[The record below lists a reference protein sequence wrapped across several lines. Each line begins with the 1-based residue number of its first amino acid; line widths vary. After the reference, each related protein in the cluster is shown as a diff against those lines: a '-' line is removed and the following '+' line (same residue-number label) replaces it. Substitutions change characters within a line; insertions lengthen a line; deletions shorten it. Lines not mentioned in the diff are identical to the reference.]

1 MNSIKYVGMDVHLA
15 TTSCAVLDADGK
27 QLLSSVIR
35 TNLEAVRD
43 FLNGL
48 SGTVHLTFEEGTLA
62 QWMFE
67 ITSPLVAQVI
77 VCNARTLKDKG
88 LKNDDLDALKLAE
101 LLRLKAI
108 KGVYHQTSSV
118 TELKQL
124 VAIYHQLTQDR
135 TRIIN
140 RLRAVF
146 REQAERVSITAK
158 DELAERIKQ
167 LPGSAHRVR
176 AGLLVKQ
183 LEAVGELR
191 KQARQ
196 ELIKEGKR
204 HSVYQLLQSLPGISE
219 IRSAQ
224 LLAWV
229 VTPHRFRT
237 KRQFW
242 SYCGLSVISRS
253 TADYETDKHNR
264 IVKKKRNKTAGTRG
278 LNENYHRG
286 LKSLWKAAALDTLKS
301 KKLRVVTER
310 LTERGLDE
318 SIARVQVAR
327 KLAASLLAV
336 WKTGKK
342 FEVEKFIRVSG

>member
-1 MNSIKYVGMDVHLA
+1 MNSIKYVGMDVHFA
-15 TTSCAVLDADGK
+15 TTSCAVLDSDGN
-27 QLLSSVIR
+27 QLSRSVIR

-67 ITSPLVAQVI
+67 ITSPLVAKVV

-88 LKNDDLDALKLAE
+88 LKNDDLDALNLAD

-118 TELKQL
+118 TEIKQL
-124 VAIYHQLTQDR
+124 VAIYNQLTADR
-135 TRIIN
+135 MRIIN

-146 REQAERVSITAK
+146 REQAERISITAK
-158 DELAERIKQ
+158 DELSGRIKK
-167 LPGSAHRVR
+167 LPSLGHQVR
-176 AGLLVKQ
+176 AELLVSEF
-183 LEAVGELR
+183 EAVSELR
-191 KQARQ
+191 QKARK
-196 ELIKEGKR
+196 ELVKEGKR
-204 HSVYQLLQSLPGISE
+204 HSKYELLQSLPGISE
-219 IRSAQ
+219 IRAAQ

-253 TADYETDKHNR
+253 SSDYETDKQNR
-264 IVKKKRNKTAGTRG
+264 IVKKKRGKKTATRG

-286 LKSLWKAAALDTLKS
+286 LKSLLKAAALDTLRS
-301 KKLRVVTER
+301 KKLKVVTER
-310 LTERGLDE
+310 LIEKGLDE

-342 FEVEKFIRVSG
+342 FEVEKFIGDSG

>member
-1 MNSIKYVGMDVHLA
+1 MSSIKYVGMDVHLA
-15 TTSCAVLDADGK
+15 TTSCAVLDSAGN
-27 QLLSSVIR
+27 QFSSNVIR

-48 SGTVHLTFEEGTLA
+48 SGTVHLTFEEGALA

-67 ITSPLVAQVI
+67 ITSPLVTKVI

-88 LKNDDLDALKLAE
+88 LKNDDLDALKLAD
-101 LLRLKAI
+101 LLRLNAI
-108 KGVYHQTSSV
+108 KGVYHQTRSV
-118 TELKQL
+118 TEIKQL
-124 VAIYHQLTQDR
+124 VAIYTQLTADR

-146 REQAERVSITAK
+146 REQAERISITAK
-158 DELAERIKQ
+158 DQLAAQIKK
-167 LPGSAHRVR
+167 LPSLGHQVR
-176 AGLLVKQ
+176 AELLIGE
-183 LEAVGELR
+183 LEAVSQLR
-191 KQARQ
+191 EQSRQ
-196 ELIKEGKR
+196 ELVKEGNR
-204 HSVYQLLQSLPGISE
+204 HSKYKLLQSLPGISE
-219 IRSAQ
+219 IRAAQ

-253 TADYETDKHNR
+253 SSDYETDKHNR
-264 IVKKKRNKTAGTRG
+264 IVKKKRGKKTTTRG

-286 LKSLWKAAALDTLKS
+286 LKSLLKAAALDTLKS
-301 KKLRVVTER
+301 KKLKVVTER
-310 LTERGLDE
+310 LIERGLDE

-327 KLAASLLAV
+327 KLAASVLAV
-336 WKTGKK
+336 WKTGKR
-342 FEVEKFIRVSG
+342 FEVEKFIGDSG